1 MNVARYKGNKGKY
14 WTLLSE
20 FVRRRDFIQFG
31 RCISCGNPV
40 SDWREFDAGHFIA
53 AGGGGFALLFDE
65 RNVNGECQYDNAFN
79 ETHLVLYKRGLDER
93 YGAGTSDHLEERY
106 RDFHFKGKTT
116 KEWSKK
122 EYEAKIAEIKEKLA
136 AL

>member
-1 MNVARYKGNKGKY
+1 MKTIEVGCKHVCLGNCRRVGCNC
-14 WTLLSE
+14 E
-20 FVRRRDFIQFG
+20 VRR
-31 RCISCGNPV
+31 V
-40 SDWREFDAGHFIA
+40 SSGFIA

-65 RNVNGECQYDNAFN
+65 RNVNGECKYDNGFN

-122 EYEAKIAEIKEKLA
+122 EYEAKIQDLKEKLA

>member
-1 MNVARYKGNKGKY
+1 
-14 WTLLSE
+14 
-20 FVRRRDFIQFG
+20 VRR
-31 RCISCGNPV
+31 V
-40 SDWREFDAGHFIA
+40 SSGFIA

-65 RNVNGECQYDNAFN
+65 RNVNGECKYDNGFN

-122 EYEAKIAEIKEKLA
+122 EYEAKIQDLKEKLLCERLFIKLPLYRRNKLSVPPF
-136 AL
+136 ALGQLRKD